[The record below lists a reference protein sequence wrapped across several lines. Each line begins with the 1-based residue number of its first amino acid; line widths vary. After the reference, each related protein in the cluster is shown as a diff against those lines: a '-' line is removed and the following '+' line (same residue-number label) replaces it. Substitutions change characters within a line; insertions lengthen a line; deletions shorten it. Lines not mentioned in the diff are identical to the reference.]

1 MNRYPAGLPTHMND
15 REWTD
20 YITYAGPRYEPRPQP
35 RPVYQAYPVFAACI
49 QLREQTYGRDRNL
62 WPPRD
67 RYRNVDVDSLDGVPF
82 VTLIEA
88 ARRAGNEVDAQIIEA
103 AFKPAG
109 GPP

>member
-1 MNRYPAGLPTHMND
+1 MKRYPSGLPTHMNS

-20 YITYAGPRYEPRPQP
+20 YITYAGPRYEPRPEP
-35 RPVYQAYPVFAACI
+35 RPVYLAYPVFAACI
-49 QLREQTYGRDRNL
+49 QLRETVYGRDRNL
-62 WPPRD
+62 WPDRD
-67 RYRNVDVDSLDGVPF
+67 RYRDVDVESLEGVPF

-88 ARRAGNEVDAQIIEA
+88 ARRAGTEVDAQIIEA

>member
-1 MNRYPAGLPTHMND
+1 MKRYPAGLPTHMNS

-20 YITYAGPRYEPRPQP
+20 YITYAGPRHTPRPSP
-35 RPVYQAYPVFAACI
+35 RPAYLAHPIFAAAN
-49 QLREQTYGRDRNL
+49 QLRETVYGRDRNL

-67 RYRNVDVDSLDGVPF
+67 RYRNVDVESLDGVPF